1 MLSTGVFDPPPTE
14 ESFKKPKSKK
24 SKLDRIADIQE
35 ECKKE
40 KKEKKEKKGKGDTRC
55 DDDKNKKM
63 TFEAEVEPT
72 KERKKKGRKRKRD
85 AICNDGKN
93 NMKIMKVDEEKE
105 VENPN
110 GVQYFRI
117 TEVLKDALKSKGIE
131 ALFPIQAATFDIILG
146 GSDLVGCAR
155 CGQGKT
161 LAFVLPILESLVNRE
176 TMTCS
181 RKTGNGGKQPTVLVL
196 LPTREFANQVFLD
209 FEFYGGLVGL
219 TACCLYGRSP
229 YASQN
234 QALQRGVNIVV
245 GTPGRIKDHVERGTL
260 NLKSLNFF
268 VLDAADEMQKMGFM
282 VDVELILGM
291 IGGAN
296 KVQALVFSTT
306 FSDWMKKVISFCHPR
321 FPMRV
326 RDCTLAI

>member
-1 MLSTGVFDPPPTE
+1 MPSTGVSDPPSTE

-85 AICNDGKN
+85 VICDDGKN

-155 CGQGKT
+155 SGQ
-161 LAFVLPILESLVNRE
+161 V
-176 TMTCS
+176 
-181 RKTGNGGKQPTVLVL
+181 
-196 LPTREFANQVFLD
+196 
-209 FEFYGGLVGL
+209 
-219 TACCLYGRSP
+219 
-229 YASQN
+229 
-234 QALQRGVNIVV
+234 
-245 GTPGRIKDHVERGTL
+245 
-260 NLKSLNFF
+260 
-268 VLDAADEMQKMGFM
+268 
-282 VDVELILGM
+282 
-291 IGGAN
+291 
-296 KVQALVFSTT
+296 
-306 FSDWMKKVISFCHPR
+306 
-321 FPMRV
+321 
-326 RDCTLAI
+326 